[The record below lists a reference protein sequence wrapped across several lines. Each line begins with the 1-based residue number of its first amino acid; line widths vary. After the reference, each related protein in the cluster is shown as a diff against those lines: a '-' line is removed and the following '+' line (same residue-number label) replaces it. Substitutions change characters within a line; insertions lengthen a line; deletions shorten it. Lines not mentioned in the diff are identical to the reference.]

1 MTSPFWSLV
10 EFAARPL
17 DRNEREA
24 VIGDS
29 FEAGDTFWKA
39 LAGVLGLVVR
49 RQFLRWRSWRPW
61 FATFLLALPAGYLL
75 IYVSMS
81 VACTS
86 ERLMGIKVG
95 HWAPTGHEGIWMLL
109 CHIFLLVTWAWT
121 SGFAVSSLSP
131 RTLCLTIVLCCATL
145 LPFGMHHAF
154 GSISPFFSLLFVAPA
169 LWGLRQGKLTARLS
183 LWTALLLAT
192 TMTAVTAA
200 AWIENALWVLNWF
213 LLFPVWY
220 LVATA
225 SRPPSKKTSSRA
237 RKLPPQVKTSI

>member
-1 MTSPFWSLV
+1 MTSPLRSLL
-10 EFAARPL
+10 EFAAAPL
-17 DRNEREA
+17 AQEERDA

-29 FEAGDTFWKA
+29 LEAGDTFWKA
-39 LAGVLGLVVR
+39 FAGVLGLVVR

-86 ERLMGIKVG
+86 ERLMGMKVG

-131 RTLCLTIVLCCATL
+131 RTLCLTIVLCCVNL
-145 LPFGMHHAF
+145 LPFAMHHN
-154 GSISPFFSLLFVAPA
+154 GGPISRFFSLLFVVPA
-169 LWGLRQGKLTARLS
+169 LWGLRQGKRNGRLS
-183 LWTALLLAT
+183 LWTALVLAA
-192 TMTAVTAA
+192 TMTALTTAA
-200 AWIENALWVLNWF
+200 WMENALWVLNWF
-213 LLFPVWY
+213 LLVPAWY
-220 LVATA
+220 LVVA
-225 SRPPSKKTSSRA
+225 SRRSGKSGSAEMPPKQAATSR
-237 RKLPPQVKTSI
+237 